1 MAWSPKAG
9 YWTPNDLSD
18 SELQYLMDVLK
29 KNNEESKLYNKFWCW
44 KMNYRNKNYGLS

>member
-1 MAWSPKAG
+1 MAWSPKSC

-18 SELQYLMDVLK
+18 SELQHLMDVLK

-44 KMNYRNKNYGLS
+44 KMNYSNKNYGLS